1 MPVAWESCCL
11 PHIPTVLHCP
21 CMHPLLLA
29 CLKLHMKLVPRDRSA
44 PLLLQADASAICTDK
59 GALAQASAF
68 AAASGSGTCTASAAA
83 EAQAV
88 CLVPTVFTQATATAF
103 ASERHGGVACSSVG
117 LWLSCGLASGQSD
130 QHLPA

>member
-1 MPVAWESCCL
+1 MCSHACRLE
-11 PHIPTVLHCP
+11 VLLSAAHSHSLLLCP
-21 CMHPLLLA
+21 CMHPLLLT
-29 CLKLHMKLVPRDRSA
+29 CLKLHKTMVLHDRSA
-44 PLLLQADASAICTDK
+44 ALLLQADASAICTDK
-59 GALAQASAF
+59 EALAQASAF

-117 LWLSCGLASGQSD
+117 LWLSCCLAII
-130 QHLPA
+130 LPA